1 MDIEDIVLSGLEVI
15 LDDCEFFFFFLR
27 EREFQPMVFAPDD
40 SYLLSD

>member
-15 LDDCEFFFFFLR
+15 LDDCEFFFFLR